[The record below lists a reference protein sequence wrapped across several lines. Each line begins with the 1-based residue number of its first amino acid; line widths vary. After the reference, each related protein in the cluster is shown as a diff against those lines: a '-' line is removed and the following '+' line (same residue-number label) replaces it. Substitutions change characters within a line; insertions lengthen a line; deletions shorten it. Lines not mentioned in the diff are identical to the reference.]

1 MTDSSST
8 VRRNASWLRWQ
19 QTTTAI
25 LCGTTLVTIPMI
37 GNAQETGESSVG
49 NEAIAL
55 LPLSSMLRLT
65 LMMMPTR

>member
-37 GNAQETGESSVG
+37 GNAQETGESSEG
-49 NEAIAL
+49 NEGYRLAPIIV
-55 LPLSSMLRLT
+55 LSLIHI
-65 LMMMPTR
+65 